1 MTYAPRNP
9 MGSLALWEKKEHGKC
24 GPGHHKHYRIRRP
37 YWVEVRCKLC
47 KHLETELYE
56 DSFLSSVA

>member
-1 MTYAPRNP
+1 

-47 KHLETELYE
+47 KYLETELYE
-56 DSFLSSVA
+56 QSFLSSVA